1 METIGTRI
9 RRLRKALG
17 MDRQAQLSELV
28 GITQSTLSD
37 IESKN
42 KDFSAQVLYKFASAL
57 MCSPEYIMT
66 GEGEE
71 DVGSYELMA
80 IYKSITPDEREM
92 LLKMARG
99 LQRPDLGN
107 SVAA

>member
-17 MDRQAQLSELV
+17 MDRQAQ
-28 GITQSTLSD
+28 
-37 IESKN
+37 
-42 KDFSAQVLYKFASAL
+42 LYKFASAL

-71 DVGSYELMA
+71 DVGAYELMT
-80 IYKSITPDEREM
+80 IYKSIKPDEREM